1 MTASASDD
9 DSLDRVAAN
18 QARLAFPTVHPM
30 LQLEKPF
37 FAVGV
42 DVVTH
47 RRSAQRDGFAQH
59 FLHSRMQ
66 LTQLFP
72 RERSSAPP
80 RPNSGAEQRFV
91 SINVPYPTQQFL
103 VEQCALD
110 GSFASPKQRYE
121 ALYLR
126 LQRLISGS
134 GESRR
139 GLV

>member
-9 DSLDRVAAN
+9 YSLDRISAN

-42 DVVTH
+42 DIVAD
-47 RRSAQRDGFAQH
+47 RRSAQSDGFAQH
-59 FLHSRMQ
+59 FLHCHVQ
-66 LTQLFP
+66 LPQLFAGQRGGSTP
-72 RERSSAPP
+72 G
-80 RPNSGAEQRFV
+80 PNSGAEQRFV

-126 LQRLISGS
+126 LQRLISG
-134 GESRR
+134 
-139 GLV
+139 